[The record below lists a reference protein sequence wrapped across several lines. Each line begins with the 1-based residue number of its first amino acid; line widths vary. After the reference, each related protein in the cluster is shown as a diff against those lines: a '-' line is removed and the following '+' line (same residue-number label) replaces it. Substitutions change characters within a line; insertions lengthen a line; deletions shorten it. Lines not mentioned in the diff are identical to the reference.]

1 MIDFSL
7 AIPVDFCTYQN
18 SDLVF
23 AFAGLQALTN
33 FNFHFVEKIWVCPE
47 MVADAI
53 YPYTHRGSERVK
65 EALDQLKAKRIV
77 MRAPGGGY
85 YVDQDSFAMPRDFVR
100 VPMSDLKKFISNRK
114 NVPELFS
121 FYCFLLSTRA
131 AVTQF
136 KVGYMPQVYL
146 AEQFGVSV
154 AGVMRYNKALEEI
167 GVLYVKRMPPTRFSK
182 ERQTNVY
189 GATRDRK
196 DIDSWAP
203 EGTSGFAVNEA
214 RRISAEYNLFVKKKG
229 AGYSQVEF
237 ANLEKDC
244 LRYNEIVRTTGRGIP
259 KDMSVFDRFAGE
271 NLRNDDF
278 EDMFE

>member
-1 MIDFSL
+1 MVSPLDRLNRYDVESSSKYMVRVLAKRRRNTMIDFSL

-85 YVDQDSFAMPRDFVR
+85 YVDQDSFAMPRDFVG

-167 GVLYVKRMPPTRFSK
+167 GVLYVKRMPPTRLSTLVRMLPTRLSK
-182 ERQTNVY
+182 MLP
-189 GATRDRK
+189 TRLL
-196 DIDSWAP
+196 
-203 EGTSGFAVNEA
+203 T
-214 RRISAEYNLFVKKKG
+214 L
-229 AGYSQVEF
+229 
-237 ANLEKDC
+237 
-244 LRYNEIVRTTGRGIP
+244 
-259 KDMSVFDRFAGE
+259 
-271 NLRNDDF
+271 
-278 EDMFE
+278 